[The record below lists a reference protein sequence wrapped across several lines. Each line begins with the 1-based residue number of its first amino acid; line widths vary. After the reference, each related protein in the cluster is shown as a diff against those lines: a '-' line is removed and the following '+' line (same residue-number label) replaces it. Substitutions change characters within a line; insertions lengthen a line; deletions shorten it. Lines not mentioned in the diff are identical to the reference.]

1 MQTTHTT
8 TSKLGAAIWV
18 EPARRRFRLTHAQ
31 QRSLWGFIF
40 ALPALSFFALFSLFP
55 IARTFYLSFF
65 DYSVV
70 EKPRYVG
77 LDNFQDIIGDHRFNE
92 SLLNSFRYVAMT
104 YIPVWILA
112 LLLAMALNSKIKGRG
127 LFRTI
132 YFVPVV
138 MSWVVVSVIWKLIFH
153 RMGLVNTLF
162 LDPIGQSPRNW
173 LTDVDLAPQAI
184 VIMSVWKEVGFFMV
198 VFLAGL
204 QNIPSD
210 YYEAARV
217 DGSTGLQLFRYIT
230 LPLLQPTMLFC
241 SVIGLITGLQVF
253 IPQFVMTQGGPVDAT
268 LVLTLNIYET
278 AFVFLD
284 GGKASALS
292 VVLCLI
298 IGAVTFLQFKLYR
311 SRALS

>member
-1 MQTTHTT
+1 MQTTQTT
-8 TSKLGAAIWV
+8 TSKYGSAIWV
-18 EPARRRFRLTHAQ
+18 EPARRRRRLTHAQ

-40 ALPALSFFALFSLFP
+40 ALPALSLFALFSLFP

-65 DYSVV
+65 EYSVV
-70 EKPRYVG
+70 EKPEYVG
-77 LDNFQDIIGDHRFNE
+77 LSNFQEIVGDHRFNT
-92 SLLNSFRYVAMT
+92 SLINSFKYVAMT

-112 LLLAMALNSKIKGRG
+112 LLLALALNSKIKGRG

-153 RMGLVNTLF
+153 RQGLVNTLF

-173 LTDVDLAPQAI
+173 LTDIDLASQAI

-217 DGSTGLQLFRYIT
+217 DGSNGIQLFRYIT

-253 IPQFVMTQGGPVDAT
+253 IPQFVMTGGGPVDAT

-311 SRALS
+311 SRAYS